1 MAAPPPPIERSDDV
15 SVLAQSGCC
24 SSSRDML
31 GTPVKTVTAS
41 RSISRSASVAF
52 QRYIITRQP
61 PAIVTVCST
70 QLQPVTWNSGTG
82 SMATTGGASA
92 GGPLSPERAIRLVR
106 AASEQAVTKIMLSR
120 L

>member
-15 SVLAQSGCC
+15 SVFSQSGCC
-24 SSSRDML
+24 SISRDML
-31 GTPVKTVTAS
+31 GTPVNTVTDS
-41 RSISRSASVAF
+41 RSISLSASVAS

-61 PAIVTVCST
+61 PAMVTVCST

-82 SMATTGGASA
+82 SRATSGGAS
-92 GGPLSPERAIRLVR
+92 GGGSSLPERAMRWAR
-106 AASEQAVTKIMLSR
+106 AASPEAVSRIMFIR